1 MTYQTSNTPATFD
14 IDLETVAFAVARNQ
28 CGAKIPIDDLLT
40 ELGLTPTEFL
50 EFADDPIFKR
60 SVQLFAK
67 EMTENGVSFQMKA
80 RLQAEE
86 LLKSFEQTLGTELVT
101 YILKADQSDDARIEE
116 QRGRVA
122 LLKEKLGKSSDTRA
136 KDLVSLADN
145 LVKKS
150 VWIMGGDGECVRK
163 VNGGW

>member
-86 LLKSFEQTLGTELVT
+86 LLKKQWKVIHDPDTPPAVVEKMISNTVRWAGLEQRP
-101 YILKADQSDDARIEE
+101 AQSDENAGGSAQKIQISINLGRADEYEARKIEATAE
-116 QRGRVA
+116 R
-122 LLKEKLGKSSDTRA
+122 LP
-136 KDLVSLADN
+136 
-145 LVKKS
+145 
-150 VWIMGGDGECVRK
+150 DGA
-163 VNGGW
+163 